1 MSNFK
6 ITDHFAAF
14 YPLGQP
20 FLTALK
26 KAMIHKSYQ
35 KGDILKLNGQ
45 TPMIWYIQSGLAKG
59 YSLDQEG
66 NERVSRFWKEDQV
79 MLLTG
84 GNQYQTA
91 ADSIMLLEDSRITT
105 LSDSSVLYLYHT
117 FAEAAKLSNKIIL
130 NDRNYS
136 EIKSFL
142 CSLPTRHGYEQFQ
155 QLFPSERL
163 LLQDIASYLETTPGR
178 ISVVRRNPE

>member
-1 MSNFK
+1 MYDSK
-6 ITDHFAAF
+6 LTAHFAAF
-14 YPLGQP
+14 YPLGKP
-20 FLTALK
+20 FISALSKVLTYK
-26 KAMIHKSYQ
+26 QFS
-35 KGDILKLNGQ
+35 KGDILRQNGQ
-45 TPMIWYIQSGLAKG
+45 TPMIWYIEHGLAKG
-59 YSLDQEG
+59 YYQDQEG
-66 NERVSRFWKEDQV
+66 NERVTRFWKEDQV

-178 ISVVRRNPE
+178 ISVIRRNPE